1 MPKFHLI
8 SKSFILSGLALIL
21 LSSCGPTYPKETL
34 VSDIEKL
41 VKKESGCDARVSF
54 IKDTVYLDMP
64 MNTVVS
70 SKNEVFSEAITALQN
85 GVFAVT
91 RIALSSDAD
100 IKIIVI
106 TAFNPEYTVSLRMIQ
121 NIEDVKSY
129 FYQRISKD
137 DYEQRQLIEIEGPDT
152 AKQSILNRH
161 YVSQE
166 EFVGRLIVSQLNM
179 LGRTNPFLATV
190 INSLN
195 LKYDSVNSGTII
207 IIAKG
212 LTNLMSETLIR
223 KLISEELNK
232 NIKKYKL
239 FSIKYVRILSKEG
252 TVVMEV
258 PAVLN

>member
-1 MPKFHLI
+1 
-8 SKSFILSGLALIL
+8 
-21 LSSCGPTYPKETL
+21 
-34 VSDIEKL
+34 
-41 VKKESGCDARVSF
+41 
-54 IKDTVYLDMP
+54 
-64 MNTVVS
+64 
-70 SKNEVFSEAITALQN
+70 
-85 GVFAVT
+85 
-91 RIALSSDAD
+91 
-100 IKIIVI
+100 
-106 TAFNPEYTVSLRMIQ
+106 MIQ

-129 FYQRISKD
+129 FYQRISKS

-152 AKQSILNRH
+152 ARQSILDRH
-161 YVSQE
+161 YVGQE

-195 LKYDSVNSGTII
+195 LKYGSIYNDSII
-207 IIAKG
+207 ITAKG
-212 LTNLMSETLIR
+212 TYSLVSDTLIR
-223 KLISEELNK
+223 KLITEELNK

>member
-1 MPKFHLI
+1 M
-8 SKSFILSGLALIL
+8 
-21 LSSCGPTYPKETL
+21 LSSCGPSYPKETL
-34 VSDIEKL
+34 VNDIEQI

-64 MNTVVS
+64 MNTIVS
-70 SKNEVFSEAITALQN
+70 SENEVFSEAITALQN

-106 TAFNPEYTVSLRMIQ
+106 TAFDPEYTVSLRMIQ

-129 FYQRISKD
+129 FYQRISKS

-152 AKQSILNRH
+152 ARQSILDRH
-161 YVSQE
+161 YVGQE

-195 LKYDSVNSGTII
+195 LKYGSIYNDSII
-207 IIAKG
+207 ITAKG
-212 LTNLMSETLIR
+212 TYSLVSDTLIR
-223 KLISEELNK
+223 KLITEELNK

-239 FSIKYVRILSKEG
+239 LSNKIC
-252 TVVMEV
+252 
-258 PAVLN
+258 

>member
-1 MPKFHLI
+1 
-8 SKSFILSGLALIL
+8 L
-21 LSSCGPTYPKETL
+21 LSSCGPSYPKETL
-34 VSDIEKL
+34 VNDIEQI

-64 MNTVVS
+64 MNTIVS
-70 SKNEVFSEAITALQN
+70 SENEVFSEAITALQN

-106 TAFNPEYTVSLRMIQ
+106 TAFDPEYTVSLRMIQ

-129 FYQRISKD
+129 FYQRISKS

-152 AKQSILNRH
+152 ARQSILDRH
-161 YVSQE
+161 YVGQE

-195 LKYDSVNSGTII
+195 LKYGSIYNDSII
-207 IIAKG
+207 ITAKG
-212 LTNLMSETLIR
+212 TYSLVSDTLIR
-223 KLISEELNK
+223 KLITEELNK

-239 FSIKYVRILSKEG
+239 LSNKIC
-252 TVVMEV
+252 
-258 PAVLN
+258 